1 MTSLRKHELR
11 ETRSSDMNTGVL
23 RLYCIDYW
31 QSPYG
36 ASVKFM
42 AGSRMWVRHALE
54 QCCAAHY
61 MSGCLK
67 GMQGLRDN
75 SLFFRSC
82 LSRRKTGSF
91 LPSPK
96 QRLCSALFCRC
107 VSRPAALES
116 EPQEAVAA
124 AKAEGPEVQG
134 LWVPGSRGLEV

>member
-36 ASVKFM
+36 ASVKFL

-82 LSRRKTGSF
+82 LSQNRIVPAEPEAEIVQCALLQMCIEAGSAGV
-91 LPSPK
+91 
-96 QRLCSALFCRC
+96 R
-107 VSRPAALES
+107 AA
-116 EPQEAVAA
+116 
-124 AKAEGPEVQG
+124 GG
-134 LWVPGSRGLEV
+134 RGSRQSGGPRSSGALASRV